1 MSIRIAG
8 FALAAVLMAGPG
20 LAATVTLP
28 GTVRDFCAPGIS
40 GTCIDHP
47 DFEKTISGQVN
58 GIVQNNLVGGKPVF
72 SGPNGF
78 GGVSSAAS
86 FAQWYTDVS
95 GVNSSQA
102 FSLTLAETAPGSGI
116 FSFGSGAFFPID
128 GQLFGNQGRSHNFH
142 FTLELHGSTSF
153 GATDN
158 FSFTG
163 DDDLWVF
170 VNGALALDIGGIHGA
185 VTKSF
190 TGQNLIDNL
199 GLSAGTTYSLDIFF
213 AERHTVA
220 SNFNITTSL
229 QITAPPPPGPT
240 AVPEPMTL
248 ALFASGLLGL
258 GIMRRRRRAA

>member
-1 MSIRIAG
+1 MSIRFAG
-8 FALAAVLMAGPG
+8 FVLAAALLAASPG

-28 GTVRDFCAPGIS
+28 GTVRDFCAPAIS

-47 DFEKTISGQVN
+47 DFEKTITGQVN

-86 FAQWYTDVS
+86 FAQWYTDVP
-95 GVNSSQA
+95 GVNSAQA
-102 FSLTLAETAPGSGI
+102 FSLTLTETGPGTGI
-116 FSFGSGAFFPID
+116 FSFGSGSFFPID
-128 GQLFGNQGRSHNFH
+128 GQLFGNQGRAHNYH
-142 FTLELHGSTSF
+142 LTLELHGSTTF
-153 GATDN
+153 DATDN
-158 FSFTG
+158 FTFTG

-170 VNGALALDIGGIHGA
+170 VNGMLALDIGGIHSA

-190 TGQNLIDNL
+190 TGQDLINNL
-199 GLSAGTTYSLDIFF
+199 GLAAGSSYSLDIFF

-229 QITAPPPPGPT
+229 QITAPPA
-240 AVPEPMTL
+240 AVPEPMSL

-258 GIMRRRRRAA
+258 GILRRRRAA